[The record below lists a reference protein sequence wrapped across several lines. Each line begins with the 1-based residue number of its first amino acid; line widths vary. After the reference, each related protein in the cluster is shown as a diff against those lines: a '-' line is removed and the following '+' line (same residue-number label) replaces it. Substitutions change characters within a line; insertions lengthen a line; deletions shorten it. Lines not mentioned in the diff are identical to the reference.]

1 MVLLDGQVPMH
12 YMVASLVIVP
22 LSVRLSSSR
31 ITGVKA
37 QVGRIESI
45 ASCHVGAR
53 YCYWRFKALG
63 RNSSFAFISLTLK
76 HWLLWV
82 EVVVMVLYDYEDK
95 INQVVF
101 QGLQGGPH
109 NHTIAGLAVALRPQL
124 QSTKPIKNKFLEI
137 AQNCEGLVNFFSAQ
151 ILQSLVEKGYELVSG
166 GTENHL
172 VLVNLKNKHKMRM
185 HEHHRT
191 SVLQG
196 IDVSR
201 VEKVLELVHIAAN
214 KNTVLGDVSAIV
226 LGSNRMDKVPFLN

>member
-45 ASCHVGAR
+45 ASCHV
-53 YCYWRFKALG
+53 
-63 RNSSFAFISLTLK
+63 
-76 HWLLWV
+76 
-82 EVVVMVLYDYEDK
+82 LYDYEDK

-109 NHTIAGLAVALRPQL
+109 NHTIAGLAATTPEYKTYQEQVLR
-124 QSTKPIKNKFLEI
+124 
-137 AQNCEGLVNFFSAQ
+137 NCSKLR
-151 ILQSLVEKGYELVSG
+151 SLVEKGYELVSG